1 MGSRLRYLDNLWL
14 CTTGEPRLRC
24 VQWVFLS
31 VVETIVGWAL
41 CCSVGIVSVFSI
53 FCITFLGDCTHL
65 PHQKTI
71 AIQLSFP

>member
-53 FCITFLGDCTHL
+53 FCITFWGIAPIRHTKKQLQYNCL
-65 PHQKTI
+65 P
-71 AIQLSFP
+71 L